1 MTIAESFACGT
12 PVICS
17 KLGAMQEIVE
27 HGHTGLHFAPDDA
40 EDLRRQVEYALSHA
54 AEVAAMGKAAR
65 QEYEQ
70 RYTAQINY
78 AMLMNIYEQT
88 IGAYSRN

>member
-1 MTIAESFACGT
+1 
-12 PVICS
+12 
-17 KLGAMQEIVE
+17 
-27 HGHTGLHFAPDDA
+27 
-40 EDLRRQVEYALSHA
+40 
-54 AEVAAMGKAAR
+54 MGKTAR

-88 IGAYSRN
+88 IGAHSRN